1 MMMSSENILST
12 KELLLKT
19 EELFDK
25 DSDYFSLSK
34 MIFKKE
40 LSKTFDQEGIVISEI
55 LIPFLQEEML
65 WAI

>member
-1 MMMSSENILST
+1 MIMSSENVLPT

-40 LSKTFDQEGIVISEI
+40 LSAMIKKYECVPKPLELKLKD
-55 LIPFLQEEML
+55 
-65 WAI
+65 